1 MSLGAA
7 KPPLAIRCR
16 HFFDAEMA
24 AQWRALVNWWLH
36 AVNSTHHTRLP
47 ARPPARAH
55 TQMYANLLAP
65 ACGGIS

>member
-16 HFFDAEMA
+16 CFFDAEMA
-24 AQWRALVNWWLH
+24 AQQRTLVNWWLH
-36 AVNSTHHTRLP
+36 AVNSTHH
-47 ARPPARAH
+47 ARPPAGAHTH